1 MTMTKLKSPQKFI
14 IENIAYLP
22 IIFMFVGMYNLPTG
36 RSITSDLLVI
46 ASLILVLLL
55 KSNVLMTL
63 KEKSTKALSIG
74 LSIYLAISLFTLYL
88 HGDDWG
94 LIRGGLICLL
104 FLITSHFFF
113 KKRIIQHSVIVGS
126 LTLLAISLYQL
137 LFVGTSRIDA
147 FTNAIPYAHG
157 TIVLSIFNLYL
168 MFNEENKKLKLLH
181 FLALIAAMIC
191 CILSDTRGAWLTIP
205 LLFSILLI
213 YTYRHHNKKT
223 VLTAVFISF
232 IIAAIGISLF
242 NDRISSRLDQAS
254 FEISEY
260 NAGHSNSSIGLRLT
274 LWESA
279 FYIFKESPIIGFGD
293 GYKEK
298 RKQQVDE
305 GLYPERINILV
316 HNHNQYVEIAVTR
329 GSLGLISLL
338 LLFSLSLYAIHQSST
353 TPNMKYLGYSIVVS
367 YMIFGLTDIPLKH
380 HLTLYLYLV
389 SLTFIIKHKPKA

>member
-1 MTMTKLKSPQKFI
+1 MTKLKSPQKFI

-157 TIVLSIFNLYL
+157 AIVISLFNLYF
-168 MFNEENKKLKLLH
+168 MFNENNKVLKSIH
-181 FLALIAAMIC
+181 FFSLIAAMTC

-205 LLFSILLI
+205 FLLVVLLT

-223 VLTAVFISF
+223 VLVTVLTTC
-232 IIAAIGISLF
+232 IITTIATSLF
-242 NDRISSRLDQAS
+242 NDRITSRLENVQHDIAQ
-254 FEISEY
+254 Y
-260 NAGHSNSSIGLRLT
+260 NIGNSDTSIGIRLM
-274 LWESA
+274 LWDSA
-279 FYIFKESPIIGFGD
+279 FYIFKKSPIIGFGD
-293 GYKEK
+293 EYKEI
-298 RKQQVDE
+298 RKQQVAD
-305 GLYPERINILV
+305 GKYPEIINIWV

-329 GSLGLISLL
+329 GTLGLMSLL
-338 LLFSLSLYAIHQSST
+338 LLFVLSLYAINQSST

-367 YMIFGLTDIPLKH
+367 YIIFGLTDMPLKH

>member
-1 MTMTKLKSPQKFI
+1 MNKIQKITNTVTKR
-14 IENIAYLP
+14 IAYIP
-22 IIFMFVGMYNLPTG
+22 IIFMFVGMYNLPKG
-36 RSITSDLLVI
+36 RSFTSDLLVI
-46 ASLILVLLL
+46 SSLILVLLL
-55 KSNVLMTL
+55 KTDVLITL

-104 FLITSHFFF
+104 FLMTSHFFF
-113 KKRIIQHSVIVGS
+113 ERRIIQYSVIAGS
-126 LTLLAISLYQL
+126 LTLLAIALYQL
-137 LFVGTSRIDA
+137 LFTGITRIDA

-157 TIVLSIFNLYL
+157 TIVLSLFNLYL
-168 MFNEENKKLKLLH
+168 MFNEENKKLKFLH
-181 FLALIAAMIC
+181 FVSLIAAITC

-205 LLFSILLI
+205 FLFSSLLI

-223 VLTAVFISF
+223 VLVTVLTACIIST
-232 IIAAIGISLF
+232 IGTSLF
-242 NDRISSRLDQAS
+242 SDRINTRLERVQYD
-254 FEISEY
+254 ISQY
-260 NAGHSNSSIGLRLT
+260 NAGNSNTSIGTRLM

-279 FYIFKESPIIGFGD
+279 FYIFKDSPIIGLGNE
-293 GYKEK
+293 YKEK
-298 RKQQVDE
+298 RKQQVAE
-305 GLYPERINILV
+305 GKYPERINIWV

-338 LLFSLSLYAIHQSST
+338 LLFVLSLYAIHQSST
-353 TPNMKYLGYSIVVS
+353 TQEMKYLGYSIVIS
-367 YMIFGLTDIPLKH
+367 YLIFGLTDMPFKH